1 MIICMSFTA
10 SSHGGE
16 YKHKLTVAEM
26 PSHNHSRGTYES
38 SYEASGYGLTRNSV
52 AFADRALISCK
63 NCGDTGDKG
72 GDGYHNNL
80 PPYITIFFWRRTA

>member
-1 MIICMSFTA
+1 MSFTA
-10 SSHGGE
+10 SSYGGE

-38 SYEASGYGLTRNSV
+38 SYETSGYGLTRNS
-52 AFADRALISCK
+52 AGFTDRVLISCD
-63 NCGDTGDKG
+63 NCGETGKKG

-80 PPYITIFFWRRTA
+80 PPYITIFFWRRTN